1 MHVRDLDPP
10 SSFSSMAP
18 SPLFAILCAHMALAV
33 RLPIQVHISGRQVLV
48 SHVARDEDESRN
60 DDDGDDDGDDYSSS
74 NKGVELDPVHYYFI
88 LLLLLLITVGLLSWL
103 LCWRRRRSRKSGRPA
118 GEQARAMDAQ
128 DWTNCIPSN
137 ATLVRRNSNPAE
149 YDDAPPPY
157 HVKTDAAPPYPSI
170 PLRTLPR
177 DENDRSRPP
186 HYTEH
191 YGTRQEVV

>member
-1 MHVRDLDPP
+1 
-10 SSFSSMAP
+10 
-18 SPLFAILCAHMALAV
+18 MALAA
-33 RLPIQVHISGRQVLV
+33 RLPIQVHISARQALV

-60 DDDGDDDGDDYSSS
+60 DDDNGDDNDGDDYSSS

-88 LLLLLLITVGLLSWL
+88 LLLLLLITVGLMSWL

-118 GEQARAMDAQ
+118 GEQAQAMNVQ
-128 DWTNCIPSN
+128 DWTNTLRAGWIPNS
-137 ATLVRRNSNPAE
+137 ATLVRRNSNPTE

-157 HVKTDAAPPYPSI
+157 QVKTDAAPPYPSI

-191 YGTRQEVV
+191 YGIRQEVV